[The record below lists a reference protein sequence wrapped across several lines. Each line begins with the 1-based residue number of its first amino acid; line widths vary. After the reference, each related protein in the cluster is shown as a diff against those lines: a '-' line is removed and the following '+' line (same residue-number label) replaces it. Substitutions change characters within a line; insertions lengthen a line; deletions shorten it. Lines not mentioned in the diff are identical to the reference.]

1 MNFKITPDFS
11 SKVFHKVAQL
21 AQKDFDLTEKQAQI
35 DMCNGFVDFLE
46 KEANL
51 SPAMALGLIQHICER
66 GAEWSIKNASDKVAA
81 EEVWSE
87 ELKLANDK
95 IEELKLLISL
105 EEIRQKEANPV
116 KNFFGWA
123 GEKFKNNVWEPFTG
137 PSARSM
143 GNNTAQGMV
152 EGGATELKNQ
162 AIKLWEKVKGFA
174 GQGFN
179 YLKDNMGTI
188 APLLATGLAGA
199 LATKAVGG
207 KDMPWWGA
215 GLGGLAA
222 AGGTKLLMDNTETGR
237 AAKDWTRK
245 QISQWFQSGSTES
258 PFKNKP
264 TIVDRL
270 APDPVKPWATVNP
283 QQQYLSA

>member
-21 AQKDFDLTEKQAQI
+21 AQEDLDLTEKQAQI

-66 GAEWSIKNASDKVAA
+66 GAEWSIENASDKVAA

-87 ELKLANDK
+87 ELKLANEK

-105 EEIRQKEANPV
+105 EEIRQKEAGVWDTIKGIGKSMYNNATNPV
-116 KNFFGWA
+116 GAIK
-123 GEKFKNNVWEPFTG
+123 
-137 PSARSM
+137 
-143 GNNTAQGMV
+143 GMV
-152 EGGATELKNQ
+152 DGGLEYAGNKIQ
-162 AIKLWEKVKGFA
+162 QGARKGLMNDIGSA
-174 GQGFN
+174 VGNLGTT
-179 YLKDNMGTI
+179 LKDWGGKTFGYIKDNIGTI
-188 APLLATGLAGA
+188 APLLLTGLAGA
-199 LATKAVGG
+199 FATKAVGG

-237 AAKDWTRK
+237 AFRDEARR
-245 QISQWFQSGSTES
+245 QISQTFQSG
-258 PFKNKP
+258 P
-264 TIVDRL
+264 
-270 APDPVKPWATVNP
+270 P
-283 QQQYLSA
+283 QQ

>member
-35 DMCNGFVDFLE
+35 DLCNGFVDFLE

-66 GAEWSIKNASDKVAA
+66 GAEWSIENASDKVAA
-81 EEVWSE
+81 ETVWSE

-105 EEIRQKEANPV
+105 EEIGQKEAGVWDTIKGVYNRLPGNIV
-116 KNFFGWA
+116 GNVSEA
-123 GEKFKNNVWEPFTG
+123 GKT
-137 PSARSM
+137 
-143 GNNTAQGMV
+143 
-152 EGGATELKNQ
+152 
-162 AIKLWEKVKGFA
+162 VKGLVDSGLEYA
-174 GQGFN
+174 GNKVQQGARKGFMN
-179 YLKDNMGTI
+179 DVGSAFGNLGTTLKDFGGKALGYLKDNMHTI
-188 APLLATGLAGA
+188 APLLTIGLTGA

-222 AGGTKLLMDNTETGR
+222 AGGGKLLMDNTAVGQDLMKEL
-237 AAKDWTRK
+237 RK
-245 QISQWFQSGSTES
+245 RNSQWFQSS
-258 PFKNKP
+258 
-264 TIVDRL
+264 
-270 APDPVKPWATVNP
+270 
-283 QQQYLSA
+283 

>member
-21 AQKDFDLTEKQAQI
+21 AQEDLDLTEKQAQI

-66 GAEWSIKNASDKVAA
+66 GAEWSIENASDKVAA

-87 ELKLANDK
+87 ELKLANEK
-95 IEELKLLISL
+95 IEELKLLISI

-116 KNFFGWA
+116 KNFFGSV
-123 GEKFKNNVWEPFTG
+123 GEKFKNNVWEPLTG

-143 GNNTAQGMV
+143 GNNTAQGMIEGAATGAKDQLGKIW
-152 EGGATELKNQ
+152 EGGKAL
-162 AIKLWEKVKGFA
+162 F
-174 GQGFN
+174 GQGYN
-179 YLKDNMGTI
+179 YVKDNIGTI
-188 APLLATGLAGA
+188 APLLLTGLAGA
-199 LATKAVGG
+199 FATKAVGG

-237 AAKDWTRK
+237 AFRDEARR
-245 QISQWFQSGSTES
+245 QISQTFQSG
-258 PFKNKP
+258 P
-264 TIVDRL
+264 
-270 APDPVKPWATVNP
+270 P
-283 QQQYLSA
+283 QQ

>member
-21 AQKDFDLTEKQAQI
+21 AQEDFDLTEKQAQI
-35 DMCNGFVDFLE
+35 DLCNGFVDFLE

-66 GAEWSIKNASDKVAA
+66 GAEWSIENSSDKVAA
-81 EEVWSE
+81 ETVWSE

-105 EEIRQKEANPV
+105 EEIRQKEA
-116 KNFFGWA
+116 GWLGDTA
-123 GEKFKNNVWEPFTG
+123 GWVGNKIKDVTKPLWEPT
-137 PSARSM
+137 ATAA
-143 GNNTAQGMV
+143 GNAAAQGAV
-152 EGGATELKNQ
+152 QGTVTGVKDQ
-162 AIKLWEKVKGFA
+162 VGKLWEKVKGFA

-222 AGGTKLLMDNTETGR
+222 AGGGKLLMDNTETGR
-237 AAKDWTRK
+237 AFKEDMRK
-245 QISQWFQSGSTES
+245 QTSQWFQSES
-258 PFKNKP
+258 P
-264 TIVDRL
+264 
-270 APDPVKPWATVNP
+270 
-283 QQQYLSA
+283 QQ

>member
-21 AQKDFDLTEKQAQI
+21 AQEDFDLTEKQAQI
-35 DMCNGFVDFLE
+35 DLCNGFVDFLE
-46 KEANL
+46 KEAQL

-66 GAEWSIKNASDKVAA
+66 GAEWSIENASDKVAA

-87 ELKLANDK
+87 ELKLANEK

-105 EEIRQKEANPV
+105 EEIGQKEANPV

-123 GEKFKNNVWEPFTG
+123 GEKLKNNVWEPLTG

-152 EGGATELKNQ
+152 EGAATGVKTELG
-162 AIKLWEKVKGFA
+162 KLWEKVKGFA
-174 GQGFN
+174 GQGYN
-179 YLKDNMGTI
+179 YIKDNMGTI
-188 APLLATGLAGA
+188 APLLGIGLTGA

-222 AGGTKLLMDNTETGR
+222 AGGGKLLMDNTETGR
-237 AAKDWTRK
+237 AFKEESRK
-245 QISQWFQSGSTES
+245 QFSNWFQSGAVKS
-258 PFKNKP
+258 PFQNRP
-264 TIVDRL
+264 SMVDRF
-270 APDPVKPWATVNP
+270 APEPVKPWVTANP
-283 QQQYLSA
+283 Q

>member
-21 AQKDFDLTEKQAQI
+21 AQEDFDLTEKQAQI
-35 DMCNGFVDFLE
+35 DLCNGFVDFLE

-66 GAEWSIKNASDKVAA
+66 GAEWSIENSSDKVAA
-81 EEVWSE
+81 EAVWSE

-105 EEIRQKEANPV
+105 EEIGQKEAGVWDTIKGVYNRLPGNIV
-116 KNFFGWA
+116 GNVSEA
-123 GEKFKNNVWEPFTG
+123 GKT
-137 PSARSM
+137 
-143 GNNTAQGMV
+143 
-152 EGGATELKNQ
+152 
-162 AIKLWEKVKGFA
+162 VKGLVDS
-174 GQGFN
+174 GLEYVGNKIQQGARKGVMDDIGSAFGN
-179 YLKDNMGTI
+179 LGTTLKDWGGKAFGYLKDNMHTI

-222 AGGTKLLMDNTETGR
+222 AGGGKLLMDNTETGR
-237 AAKDWTRK
+237 AYKEEARK
-245 QISQWFQSGSTES
+245 RISQWFQSG
-258 PFKNKP
+258 P
-264 TIVDRL
+264 
-270 APDPVKPWATVNP
+270 P
-283 QQQYLSA
+283 QQ